1 MSTTDA
7 ADATRKPATD
17 TTRYLTTDARGGASG
32 RLGRHAVGREDFLA
46 LARARGGASRVALLR
61 AGQLSKRMLLVRA
74 LREAAGERVGDAY
87 RRLVALNRRD
97 PDAWREVMLQPYL
110 DEGVART
117 LVALERAEPAGTEWF
132 DRLVRDPYAP
142 DGPPWPRVRTV
153 CDGRVLDVR
162 LADRGPFRDAH
173 GHTLAPPLTGP
184 ERERWTRT
192 LTEAW
197 RILVRRHPWHA
208 EAVAAC
214 LTTLVPLEPGPDGGG
229 VSSAARRAYGAVA
242 ASLPEDPV
250 LLALGLVHEFLH
262 VQLGALLDLVPL
274 HGPPT
279 AARYHAPWRPDLR
292 PAGALLQGTYAHLGV
307 TDFWRAELAAGVG
320 GPRARREY
328 DTWHGHTDAAACTLL
343 DSGELLPA
351 GTRFVA
357 ELRRAVRRPDPG
369 TGAGAGAGAA
379 ALCTRARLA
388 ADLRA
393 LGLTAGDTVLVHSSL
408 RALGPVEGGA
418 ETVVDA
424 LLDVL
429 GPAGTLVV
437 YTQTPDNSD
446 PSRWPGTRGYAVPE
460 AQWERLRAALPAF
473 DPDTTPAYG
482 VGVLPETVRARPG
495 ALRSGHPQSSFAA
508 LGARARAITADH
520 APDCHLGE
528 RSPLARLEEAG
539 ARVLL
544 LGVGWEVCTAFHLAE
559 YRVPGRPRQMYS
571 CVVGDGQ
578 GGRAWY
584 TYTDVRLD
592 SSPFARIGA
601 SYEADA
607 GDESDE
613 SEGGRPS
620 AAGESVVR
628 GRVGAADSRLFGLGP
643 AVAHATA
650 WSAGA
655 AGSGPAVP

>member
-7 ADATRKPATD
+7 TPDAGPDATP
-17 TTRYLTTDARGGASG
+17 DAGPDLAGAGGGGSG
-32 RLGRHAVGREDFLA
+32 PFGRHVVEREDFLA
-46 LARARGGASRVALLR
+46 LARARGGAPRVALLR

-74 LREAAGERVGDAY
+74 LRQVAGERVEDAY
-87 RRLVALNRRD
+87 RRLVAFNRRD
-97 PDAWREVMLQPYL
+97 PDAWRAVMLQPYL

-117 LVALERAEPAGTEWF
+117 LTALERDGDAAGTAWF
-132 DRLVRDPYAP
+132 DRLVRDPYAA
-142 DGPPWPRVRTV
+142 DGPPWPRVRTE

-184 ERERWTRT
+184 ERERWART
-192 LTEAW
+192 LDGAW

-229 VSSAARRAYGAVA
+229 VSSAARRAYGSVA

-250 LLALGLVHEFLH
+250 LLALCLVHEFLH

-279 AARYHAPWRPDLR
+279 AARHHAPWRPDPR

-307 TDFWRAELAAGVG
+307 TDFWRAELAAGTG

-328 DTWHGHTDAAACTLL
+328 DTWHGHTDAAAGTLL

-351 GTRFVA
+351 GEEFVT

-369 TGAGAGAGAA
+369 AAAGARAGSGAPR
-379 ALCTRARLA
+379 TRAGLA

-393 LGLTAGDTVLVHSSL
+393 LGLAAGDTVLVHASL

-424 LLDVL
+424 FLDVL

-437 YTQTPDNSD
+437 YTQTPGNSD
-446 PSRWPGTRGYAVPE
+446 PSRWPSTRGYAVPE
-460 AQWERLRAALPAF
+460 ARWERLRATLPAF
-473 DPDTTPAYG
+473 DPDTTPAHG

-495 ALRSGHPQSSFAA
+495 ARRSAHPQSSFTA
-508 LGARARAITADH
+508 LGARARALTADH

-559 YRVPGRPRQMYS
+559 YRVPGRARQTYS

-592 SSPFARIGA
+592 ASPFARIGA
-601 SYEADA
+601 AYEAGPA
-607 GDESDE
+607 GA
-613 SEGGRPS
+613 EGL
-620 AAGESVVR
+620 VR
-628 GRVGAADSRLFGLGP
+628 GRVGAADSRLFGLRP
-643 AVAHATA
+643 AVAHAAA
-650 WSAGA
+650 WLTGA
-655 AGSGPAVP
+655 SGPGPAVP

>member
-1 MSTTDA
+1 MSTME
-7 ADATRKPATD
+7 TRRQTPD
-17 TTRYLTTDARGGASG
+17 HLAR
-32 RLGRHAVGREDFLA
+32 HVVGREDFLA

-61 AGQLSKRMLLVRA
+61 DGQLSKRMLLVRA
-74 LREAAGERVGDAY
+74 LREAVGEPVEDAY

-97 PDAWREVMLQPYL
+97 PAAWRDVMLQPYL

-117 LVALERAEPAGTEWF
+117 LTAPERGESADTSWF
-132 DRLVRDPYAP
+132 DRLVRAPYAP
-142 DGPPWPRVRTV
+142 DGTPWPRVRSE
-153 CDGRVLDVR
+153 CDGHVLDVR

-173 GHTLAPPLTGP
+173 GHVLAPPLTGR
-184 ERERWTRT
+184 ERERWART
-192 LTEAW
+192 LGEAW
-197 RILVRRHPWHA
+197 RILVHRHPWHA
-208 EAVAAC
+208 DAVAAC

-242 ASLPEDPV
+242 ASLPDDPV

-307 TDFWRAELAAGVG
+307 TDFWRAELAAGTG
-320 GPRARREY
+320 GARARREY
-328 DTWHGHTDAAACTLL
+328 DTWRGHTDAAAGTLL

-351 GTRFVA
+351 GERFVTA
-357 ELRRAVRRPDPG
+357 LRRAARRPGPG
-369 TGAGAGAGAA
+369 PAHTA
-379 ALCTRARLA
+379 ALHTRDRLT

-429 GPAGTLVV
+429 GPTGTLVV

-446 PSRWPGTRGYAVPE
+446 PSRWPHTRGYAVPE
-460 AQWERLRAALPAF
+460 ERWDQLRAGMAPF

-495 ALRSGHPQSSFAA
+495 ALRSAHPQSSFTA
-508 LGARARAITADH
+508 LGPRARALTAGH

-559 YRVPGRPRQMYS
+559 YRVPGRPRQSYS
-571 CVVGDGQ
+571 CVVGDGR

-584 TYTDVRLD
+584 AYTDVRLD

-601 SYEADA
+601 SYEAA
-607 GDESDE
+607 GDLARE
-613 SEGGRPS
+613 
-620 AAGESVVR
+620 
-628 GRVGAADSRLFGLGP
+628 RVGGADGRLFALAP
-643 AVAHATA
+643 AVAHATRWLTEA
-650 WSAGA
+650 R
-655 AGSGPAVP
+655 PAVPGTDG

>member
-1 MSTTDA
+1 MSVRGTGTG
-7 ADATRKPATD
+7 ATRAPGSAP
-17 TTRYLTTDARGGASG
+17 
-32 RLGRHAVGREDFLA
+32 GRHVVGREDFLA
-46 LARARGGASRVALLR
+46 LARARGGARRIALLR

-74 LREAAGERVGDAY
+74 LREAAGERVEEAY
-87 RRLVALNRRD
+87 RGLVALNRED

-110 DEGVART
+110 DEGAART
-117 LVALERAEPAGTEWF
+117 LVALERGEDVDTSWF
-132 DRLVRDPYAP
+132 DRLVRAPYTPEGA
-142 DGPPWPRVRTV
+142 PWPRVRTV
-153 CDGRVLDVR
+153 CEGRVLDVR

-173 GHTLAPPLTGP
+173 GHPLAPPLTGP
-184 ERERWTRT
+184 ERERWART
-192 LTEAW
+192 LEEAW
-197 RILVRRHPWHA
+197 RVLVRRHPWHA

-229 VSSAARRAYGAVA
+229 VSSAARRAHGAVA

-279 AARYHAPWRPDLR
+279 AARHHAPWRPDPR

-307 TDFWRAELAAGVG
+307 TDFWRAELVAGTG

-328 DTWHGHTDAAACTLL
+328 ETWHGHTDAAAGTLL
-343 DSGELLPA
+343 GSGELTPA
-351 GTRFVA
+351 GERFVT
-357 ELRRAVRRPDPG
+357 ELRRAVRRPHPG
-369 TGAGAGAGAA
+369 APARTAP
-379 ALCTRARLA
+379 LTRGRLA
-388 ADLRA
+388 AELRA
-393 LGLTAGDTVLVHSSL
+393 LGLGAGDTVLVHSSL

-424 LLDVL
+424 FLDVL

-460 AQWERLRAALPAF
+460 EQWDRLRERLPAF
-473 DPDTTPAYG
+473 DPDTTPAFG

-495 ALRSGHPQSSFAA
+495 ALRSTHPQSSFTA
-508 LGARARAITADH
+508 LGARARELTAHH

-559 YRVPGRPRQMYS
+559 YRLPGRPRQTYS
-571 CVVGDGQ
+571 CVVGDGA

-601 SYEADA
+601 AYEADA
-607 GDESDE
+607 VREGSGDL
-613 SEGGRPS
+613 
-620 AAGESVVR
+620 VR
-628 GRVGAADSRLFGLGP
+628 GRVGAADCRLFGLGP
-643 AVAHATA
+643 AVAHAA
-650 WSAGA
+650 VWLADRGAG
-655 AGSGPAVP
+655 VP